1 MNTIA
6 WIVINAVLLG
16 SAVVSVKLAKDLPK
30 ELKNEQQ
37 QLLTPDKPSTKKTA
51 AKEAAKDAKTAKNV
65 KTSQPEQKA
74 PQIRMGTLDDI
85 WKKSLFNPDRTELT
99 ETEAPQDSEP
109 VIATN
114 SELELGGIAQ
124 LGKSPVA
131 IIRQKPQQ
139 RGRGGRSGMGNMP
152 GSRFGQNG
160 MGNMPGSRF
169 GQPGMGNMPG
179 MMGSRFGQPGNMP
192 GMMGSRFGQ
201 NGMPLPPW
209 MQQQQQQQ
217 PQPQGKKIFRIGDTI
232 NDTGYVLKDILPE
245 ERACIISRNGR
256 DEKLSIEFGD
266 TQSASRKQEA
276 VNYQKEVVAKAEAA
290 ARQNQNQNNQNN
302 QNRWQDRRRM
312 MFGNGNMPG
321 GMPGGFNRGGF
332 GGMPGGGMP
341 GGMQPGGFNRFG
353 GNNSQGGT
361 QPGGGFNRGGFGGSS
376 GGGGFNRGG
385 FGGGGPGGG
394 GR

>member
-16 SAVVSVKLAKDLPK
+16 SAVASVKLAKDLPK
-30 ELKNEQQ
+30 ELKEEQK
-37 QLLTPDKPSTKKTA
+37 QLLSQEKPSVKKA
-51 AKEAAKDAKTAKNV
+51 ASKDAAKDAKTAKAAT
-65 KTSQPEQKA
+65 KAAQPEQRA

-85 WKKSLFNPDRTELT
+85 WKKSLFNPDRTELVET
-99 ETEAPQDSEP
+99 ETPQDSEP
-109 VIATN
+109 VQATN

-124 LGKSPVA
+124 LGKTPVV
-131 IIRQKPQQ
+131 IIRMKQQQ
-139 RGRGGRSGMGNMP
+139 RGRGGRNGMG
-152 GSRFGQNG
+152 
-160 MGNMPGSRF
+160 GNMPGSRF
-169 GQPGMGNMPG
+169 GQPGNMPGSRFGQTGNMPG
-179 MMGSRFGQPGNMP
+179 MTGNRFQPGNMP
-192 GMMGSRFGQ
+192 GMMGGRFGQ

-209 MQQQQQQQ
+209 MQQQQQQQQ

-290 ARQNQNQNNQNN
+290 AKQNQNQTNNNNNN
-302 QNRWQDRRRM
+302 QNRWDRRRM
-312 MFGNGNMPG
+312 MMGGGNMPG
-321 GMPGGFNRGGF
+321 GFP
-332 GGMPGGGMP
+332 GMPGGGMP
-341 GGMQPGGFNRFG
+341 GGGMMPGGFNRFG
-353 GNNSQGGT
+353 GNNSGQGGN
-361 QPGGGFNRGGFGGSS
+361 QPGGSSNRGFGGGMPGGGFNRGGA
-376 GGGGFNRGG
+376 
-385 FGGGGPGGG
+385 PGGG

>member
-16 SAVVSVKLAKDLPK
+16 SAVASVKLAKDLPK
-30 ELKNEQQ
+30 ELKQEQQ
-37 QLLTPDKPSTKKTA
+37 QLLTPDKHSTKKA
-51 AKEAAKDAKTAKNV
+51 AASKEAAKDTKTAKNV
-65 KTSQPEQKA
+65 KQNQPEQRA

-131 IIRQKPQQ
+131 IIRLKPQQ
-139 RGRGGRSGMGNMP
+139 RGRGGR
-152 GSRFGQNG
+152 
-160 MGNMPGSRF
+160 
-169 GQPGMGNMPG
+169 PGMGNMP
-179 MMGSRFGQPGNMP
+179 GSRFGQPGNMP

-201 NGMPLPPW
+201 PGTNGMTGNRFQPGNMPGMMAGRFGQNGMPLPPW
-209 MQQQQQQQ
+209 MQQQQQQQQQ

-256 DEKLSIEFGD
+256 DEKLTIEFGD
-266 TQSASRKQEA
+266 TQSASRKQDA
-276 VNYQKEVVAKAEAA
+276 VNYQKEVIAKAEAA
-290 ARQNQNQNNQNN
+290 ARQNNPQNNQNN

-312 MFGNGNMPG
+312 MMGGGNMPG
-321 GMPGGFNRGGF
+321 GMPGGFRPGGF
-332 GGMPGGGMP
+332 GGGMPGGGM
-341 GGMQPGGFNRFG
+341 MPGGFNRFG
-353 GNNSQGGT
+353 NNGQGGSNNQGGM
-361 QPGGGFNRGGFGGSS
+361 QPGGGFNRGGFGGNS
-376 GGGGFNRGG
+376 GGFNRGG
-385 FGGGGPGGG
+385 APGGG

>member
-16 SAVVSVKLAKDLPK
+16 SAVASVKLAKDLPK
-30 ELKNEQQ
+30 ELKEEQK
-37 QLLTPDKPSTKKTA
+37 QLLSQEKPSAKKA
-51 AKEAAKDAKTAKNV
+51 ASKDAAKDAKTAKNV
-65 KTSQPEQKA
+65 KASQPEQKA

-85 WKKSLFNPDRTELT
+85 WKKSLFNPERTELV
-99 ETEAPQDSEP
+99 ETEAPDNSEP
-109 VIATN
+109 IQATN

-124 LGKSPVA
+124 LGKTPVV
-131 IIRQKPQQ
+131 IIRMKQQ
-139 RGRGGRSGMGNMP
+139 RGRVGRNGMGNNAPGNRFQPGNMP
-152 GSRFGQNG
+152 GN
-160 MGNMPGSRF
+160 
-169 GQPGMGNMPG
+169 
-179 MMGSRFGQPGNMP
+179 RFGQPGNMP
-192 GMMGSRFGQ
+192 GMTGNRFQPGNMPGMMAGRFGQ

-266 TQSASRKQEA
+266 TQSASRKQDA
-276 VNYQKEVVAKAEAA
+276 VNYQKEVIAKAEAA

-312 MFGNGNMPG
+312 MMGGGNMPG
-321 GMPGGFNRGGF
+321 GMPGGFR
-332 GGMPGGGMP
+332 GGMPGMP

-353 GNNSQGGT
+353 NNNGQGGT
-361 QPGGGFNRGGFGGSS
+361 QPGSGFNRFGGNTGSGFNRGNFGGNTGGGFNRGGA
-376 GGGGFNRGG
+376 
-385 FGGGGPGGG
+385 PGG
-394 GR
+394 R

>member
-16 SAVVSVKLAKDLPK
+16 SAVASVKLAKDLPK

-37 QLLTPDKPSTKKTA
+37 QLLTPDKPNAKKA
-51 AKEAAKDAKTAKNV
+51 ASKEVAKDVKTAKNV
-65 KTSQPEQKA
+65 KASQPEQKA

-85 WKKSLFNPDRTELT
+85 WKKSLFNPDRTELV

-109 VIATN
+109 IQATN

-124 LGKSPVA
+124 LGKTPVA

-139 RGRGGRSGMGNMP
+139 RGRGGRP
-152 GSRFGQNG
+152 G

-169 GQPGMGNMPG
+169 GQPGGMGGMGNMGSRFGQLGNMPG
-179 MMGSRFGQPGNMP
+179 MMGNRFGQPGMP
-192 GMMGSRFGQ
+192 GM
-201 NGMPLPPW
+201 PPW
-209 MQQQQQQQ
+209 MQQQQQQQQQ

-232 NDTGYVLKDILPE
+232 NDTGYTLKDILPE

-256 DEKLSIEFGD
+256 DEKLTIEFGD
-266 TQSASRKQEA
+266 TQSANRKQEA
-276 VNYQKEVVAKAEAA
+276 VNYQKEVIAKAEAA
-290 ARQNQNQNNQNN
+290 ARQNQNNQNN

-312 MFGNGNMPG
+312 MMGGGNMPG

-341 GGMQPGGFNRFG
+341 GGMMPGGFNRFG
-353 GNNSQGGT
+353 GNNNGQGGT
-361 QPGGGFNRGGFGGSS
+361 QPGGSTPGGASGGSS
-376 GGGGFNRGG
+376 Q
-385 FGGGGPGGG
+385 G
-394 GR
+394 GRTQGGSFRGNFNGNFQPWSTQRR

>member
-16 SAVVSVKLAKDLPK
+16 SAVASVKLAKDLPK
-30 ELKNEQQ
+30 ELKEEQK
-37 QLLTPDKPSTKKTA
+37 QLLSQEKPSVKKATS
-51 AKEAAKDAKTAKNV
+51 KDAAKDAKTAKNV
-65 KTSQPEQKA
+65 KASQPEQRA

-85 WKKSLFNPDRTELT
+85 WKKSLFNPDRTELV
-99 ETEAPQDSEP
+99 ETEAPENAEP
-109 VIATN
+109 IQATN

-124 LGKSPVA
+124 LGKTPVV
-131 IIRQKPQQ
+131 IIRMKQQQ
-139 RGRGGRSGMGNMP
+139 RGRGGRNGMGGNMP
-152 GSRFGQNG
+152 
-160 MGNMPGSRF
+160 
-169 GQPGMGNMPG
+169 
-179 MMGSRFGQPGNMP
+179 GSRFGQPGNMP
-192 GMMGSRFGQ
+192 GMTGNRFQPGNMPGMMGGRFGQ

-266 TQSASRKQEA
+266 TQSASRKQDA
-276 VNYQKEVVAKAEAA
+276 VNYQKEVIAKAEAA
-290 ARQNQNQNNQNN
+290 ARQNNPQNNQNN

-312 MFGNGNMPG
+312 MMGGGNMPG
-321 GMPGGFNRGGF
+321 GMPGGFR
-332 GGMPGGGMP
+332 GGMPGMP

-353 GNNSQGGT
+353 NNNGQGGT
-361 QPGGGFNRGGFGGSS
+361 QPGSGFNRGNF
-376 GGGGFNRGG
+376 GGGGFNGGSFNRGG
-385 FGGGGPGGG
+385 APGG
-394 GR
+394 R

>member
-37 QLLTPDKPSTKKTA
+37 QLLSQDKPSGKKAA
-51 AKEAAKDAKTAKNV
+51 AKDAAKDAKTAKTV
-65 KTSQPEQKA
+65 KASQPEQQKA

-85 WKKSLFNPDRTELT
+85 WKKSLFNPDRTELVDT
-99 ETEAPQDSEP
+99 EVPQDSEP
-109 VIATN
+109 IQATN

-124 LGKSPVA
+124 LGKTPVV
-131 IIRQKPQQ
+131 IIRMKPQQ
-139 RGRGGRSGMGNMP
+139 RGRGGRPGMGGNMP
-152 GSRFGQNG
+152 
-160 MGNMPGSRF
+160 
-169 GQPGMGNMPG
+169 
-179 MMGSRFGQPGNMP
+179 GSRFGQPGNMP
-192 GMMGSRFGQ
+192 GMMGNRFQPGNMPGMTGNRFQPGNIPGMMAGRFGQ

-256 DEKLSIEFGD
+256 DEKLTIEFGD
-266 TQSASRKQEA
+266 TQSASRKQDA
-276 VNYQKEVVAKAEAA
+276 VNYQKEVIAKAEAA

-302 QNRWQDRRRM
+302 QNRWDRRRM
-312 MFGNGNMPG
+312 MGGNGMQPG
-321 GMPGGFNRGGF
+321 MMRP
-332 GGMPGGGMP
+332 GMP
-341 GGMQPGGFNRFG
+341 GGMQPGMMGPGGFNRFG
-353 GNNSQGGT
+353 GNFNNGQGGT
-361 QPGGGFNRGGFGGSS
+361 QPGGGFNRGNF
-376 GGGGFNRGG
+376 GGGFNRGG
-385 FGGGGPGGG
+385 FNGSGTNRGGSPGGG

>member
-37 QLLTPDKPSTKKTA
+37 QLLTPDKPSAKKTA
-51 AKEAAKDAKTAKNV
+51 AKEAAKDTKTAKNV
-65 KTSQPEQKA
+65 KASQPEQKA

-109 VIATN
+109 VIASN

-139 RGRGGRSGMGNMP
+139 RGRGGRP
-152 GSRFGQNG
+152 G

-179 MMGSRFGQPGNMP
+179 MMGNRFGQPGMTGMQGRFGQP
-192 GMMGSRFGQ
+192 GMGGMTGRFGQ

-266 TQSASRKQEA
+266 TQSASRKQDA

-312 MFGNGNMPG
+312 MMGGGNMPG
-321 GMPGGFNRGGF
+321 GMMRPGMGGF

-353 GNNSQGGT
+353 GNSGQGGT

-376 GGGGFNRGG
+376 GGGFNRGG

>member
-37 QLLTPDKPSTKKTA
+37 QLLTPDKHSTKKA
-51 AKEAAKDAKTAKNV
+51 AASKDATKDTKTAKNV
-65 KTSQPEQKA
+65 KPNQPEQKA

-109 VIATN
+109 VMATN

-139 RGRGGRSGMGNMP
+139 RGRGGRP
-152 GSRFGQNG
+152 G

-179 MMGSRFGQPGNMP
+179 MMGNRFGQPGMN
-192 GMMGSRFGQ
+192 GMQGRFGQ
-201 NGMPLPPW
+201 PGMGGMTGMNGMPLPPW
-209 MQQQQQQQ
+209 MRQQQQQQQ

-232 NDTGYVLKDILPE
+232 NETGYTLKDILPE

-256 DEKLSIEFGD
+256 DEKLTIEFGD
-266 TQSASRKQEA
+266 TQSASRKQDA
-276 VNYQKEVVAKAEAA
+276 VNYQKEVIAKAEAA

-312 MFGNGNMPG
+312 MMGGGNMPG
-321 GMPGGFNRGGF
+321 GMQGGFRPGGGF
-332 GGMPGGGMP
+332 GGGMP
-341 GGMQPGGFNRFG
+341 GGMMPGGFNRFG
-353 GNNSQGGT
+353 NNNGQGGT

-376 GGGGFNRGG
+376 GGGFNR
-385 FGGGGPGGG
+385 GGGPGGG